1 MSVNIYT
8 TTGYMRL
15 DSWVMAHILQLGTMS
30 FCRRFIGYDVDPKG
44 RWLDQMTQ
52 AARSVTANVAEGSAR
67 HQTSLETEMKLVDVA
82 RASLNEL
89 ANDYMFWL
97 MLQDKACWSCQDSNY
112 RAVRQLRLDKPEYDA
127 DDLRLRESMLHIMSQ
142 RKRFSEWIDNDDA
155 EVCANALLVL
165 CQRLMKMLDHQIE
178 GILNYF
184 RENGGF
190 AENMTQERLEARKEK
205 SVQEGAPACPICG
218 KPMVKRTAKRGMNS
232 GNQFWSCSDYPKCNG
247 TRSCR

>member
-1 MSVNIYT
+1 
-8 TTGYMRL
+8 
-15 DSWVMAHILQLGTMS
+15 
-30 FCRRFIGYDVDPKG
+30 
-44 RWLDQMTQ
+44 
-52 AARSVTANVAEGSAR
+52 
-67 HQTSLETEMKLVDVA
+67 
-82 RASLNEL
+82 
-89 ANDYMFWL
+89 
-97 MLQDKACWSCQDSNY
+97 
-112 RAVRQLRLDKPEYDA
+112 
-127 DDLRLRESMLHIMSQ
+127 MLHIMSQ

-205 SVQEGAPACPICG
+205 SVQEGAPTCPICG

-247 TRSCR
+247 TRPCR

>member
-89 ANDYMFWL
+89 ANDFMFWL
-97 MLQDKACWSCQDSNY
+97 MLHDKACWSCQDSSYN
-112 RAVRQLRLDKPEYDA
+112 AVRQLRLDKPDYDA
-127 DDLRLRESMLHIMSQ
+127 DDLRLREAMIHIMSQ

-205 SVQEGAPACPICG
+205 SVNEGAPKCPICG
-218 KPMVKRTAKRGMNS
+218 KPMLKKTAKRGMNS
-232 GNQFWSCSDYPKCNG
+232 GHQFWSCSDYPKCNG
-247 TRSCR
+247 TRSC